1 MIHDMEAFMNE
12 DKAML
17 IRLALKQLE
26 QMKGSDAILEKHG
39 DALYVSVRLLRIAL
53 MDVIGQ

>member
-1 MIHDMEAFMNE
+1 MNE